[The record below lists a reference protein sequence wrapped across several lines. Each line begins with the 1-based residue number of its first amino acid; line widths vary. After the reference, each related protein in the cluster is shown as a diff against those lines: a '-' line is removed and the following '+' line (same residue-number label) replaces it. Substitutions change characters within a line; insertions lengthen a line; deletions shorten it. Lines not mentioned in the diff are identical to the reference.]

1 MARAIKFDRTKM
13 HELRMEGK
21 TLQEIASAMKCSMG
35 TVTNA
40 MRGIYGARDAV
51 GRRPSFAHISIA
63 EAYQKNPNMTA
74 IAAEFKCSYG
84 TVRNVVKKA
93 GLPIGPR
100 GRKPKALAMPATIAT
115 EPVQVV
121 ASAEVT
127 PAVEVTPAP
136 VVAVVSEVPPTVAPS
151 EAPTDSPAL

>member
-1 MARAIKFDRTKM
+1 MANTIKFDRNKM

-21 TLQEIASAMKCSMG
+21 TLQQIAGAMKCSLG
-35 TVTNA
+35 TVANA
-40 MRGIYGARDAV
+40 MRGIYGKRDAA
-51 GRRPSFAHISIA
+51 GRRPSFAHVGII
-63 EAYQKNPNMTA
+63 EAYKKNPNMAA

-100 GRKPKALAMPATIAT
+100 GRKPKVVEPTVTNVVPVT
-115 EPVQVV
+115 EPAQVV
-121 ASAEVT
+121 DAAAVT

-136 VVAVVSEVPPTVAPS
+136 VVEVTPAVQVPTTETPTTPVQ
-151 EAPTDSPAL
+151 